1 MKNAINSGNRKLHM
15 DLLRIIAILFVIY
28 THTEENGY
36 YLYAFDCP
44 IYLKVIYI
52 ATSLLVAVAVPIFFM
67 ISGALLIDK
76 EESLK
81 DLYLKRVLRMV
92 IVLLLFSVIQYVYQH
107 FMFGEQLSVKVFIQS
122 IIGSSIPPKYWF
134 LYAYIAYLCGL
145 PLLRKL
151 AKAMT
156 DKDYKY
162 LFVLFLIVEGVLA
175 AVAFFVGVDEIN
187 GFFAIPFFNRVIIYP
202 LLGYYLEKKV
212 PQEKYNKKGLG
223 IWILAM
229 IAVLVFMVAM
239 TLVRNLPYE
248 EFTIYDKGLFTS
260 GFTIVLC
267 AGVYYIIKMLFI
279 KGNAPKAL
287 SNVLVT
293 LSSTVFGVFL
303 IENII
308 RDTLMPVYYAIASV
322 IGKYLGCWVY
332 VIFTFLVG
340 AVIIFIIKL
349 IPGVKKFL

>member
-1 MKNAINSGNRKLHM
+1 MKSAVNSDNRKLHM

-36 YLYAFDCP
+36 YLYAFECP
-44 IYLKVIYI
+44 IYLKIIYI
-52 ATSLLVAVAVPIFFM
+52 STSLMVAVAVPIFFM
-67 ISGALLIDK
+67 ISGALLINK

-81 DLYLKRVLRMV
+81 DLYIKRVLRMV
-92 IVLLLFSVIQYVYQH
+92 IVLLLFSIIQYVYQH
-107 FMFGEQLSVKVFIQS
+107 FMFGEQLSVRVFIQS

-134 LYAYIAYLCGL
+134 LYAYIAFLCGL

-151 AKAMT
+151 ARTMT
-156 DKDYKY
+156 DRDYKY
-162 LFVLFLIVEGVLA
+162 LFALFLIVEGVFA
-175 AVAFFVGVDEIN
+175 AVAFFVGVDQLN

-202 LLGYYLEKKV
+202 LLGNYLENRV
-212 PQEKYNKKGLG
+212 SQEKYNKKGLG
-223 IWILAM
+223 IFILAM
-229 IAVLVFMVAM
+229 MVVLVFMVVM

-267 AGVYYIIKMLFI
+267 GGVYYIVKMLFI
-279 KGNAPKAL
+279 KTNTPKGL
-287 SNVLVT
+287 STVLVM

-308 RDTLMPVYYAIASV
+308 RDTMMPVYYAIASV
-322 IGKYLGCWVY
+322 TGKYLGCWVY
-332 VIFTFLVG
+332 VFFTFLVG
-340 AVIIFIIKL
+340 AVIIFVIKL